1 MAKQVKVFYA
11 YPHDPAN
18 VGETISAAIEKL
30 KTDSDIRRDNVRF
43 TPWTDNTVSGKRLVT
58 TILEQIDRSDVFACD
73 LTHPNPN
80 VSFELGYAIARF
92 KRIFA
97 SLNPGIRDA
106 AREYKR
112 LYFALL
118 NMGYTEYDNHHSLA
132 QTFLLE
138 RPWKS
143 LDQTLLDKRHRQQM
157 ARLEHPTLMYV
168 KPPLNSD
175 SVIAVQEEFRHS
187 LFGESIVVDDPHEY
201 SSQILE
207 WYAEK
212 LLTADAVVVH
222 LLSAEHVESNSHNLK
237 ASIIAGLALGFRRP
251 TIMLAHAPYQSPID
265 YQRWLSVHETAE
277 ACVARTKTWLDEV
290 GADLIHRRPRRQQI
304 GDNTPKKM
312 DLRSLFLGDPVA
324 EHEADRLHEY
334 FVETSAFYQALEDP
348 LTILLGRRGTGKT
361 AIMYAIRSDMK
372 KKRGHHVTVLK
383 PIGYETHGLI
393 RVLEEIRERS
403 ERGFLIE
410 SLWKYLIYS
419 EIASDVRTEILE
431 RPVYQGRTP
440 EEESFLEYYE
450 GNGSILTPPFSERI
464 EVAISSLQGVG
475 DIANAREQRL
485 RISEGL
491 HSSLINELRRHIGEV
506 LARSESLTL
515 LIDGLDEPWSPGEHV
530 NRLADLIGGLLGVVQ
545 TIPDDFRRS
554 SSKVEP
560 VEATVTV
567 LLRSDI
573 FAFIQNLIPEQ
584 DKLPIVRVAWDDE
597 ELLLRVLEE
606 RMLYGAPRDR
616 VAADVWANLFPADV
630 AGVTSP
636 KFILRTV
643 LPRPRDLIHLTRAA
657 VSSAINR
664 GHERILEADL
674 LAAREQYSQY
684 AFNSILKEDNPSKG
698 KLEDVLYEFASAGKV
713 VSRIDIEA
721 RFASAG
727 VELGDVDF
735 YLDLL
740 CDINFLGIEVV
751 TGFRYSRDEEERRT
765 LRKIAEMTAFR
776 DGRSESFEISPA
788 FYQVLQIE

>member
-11 YPHDPAN
+11 YPNDPAN
-18 VGETISAAIEKL
+18 VGETISAAIDKL
-30 KTDSDIRRDNVRF
+30 RTDSDIKRDNVRF

-92 KRIFA
+92 KRVFT

-118 NMGYTEYDNHHSLA
+118 NMGYTEYDNHHSLVQA
-132 QTFLLE
+132 FLLE

-143 LDQTLLDKRHRQQM
+143 LNQTLLDKRHRQQM

-175 SVIAVQEEFRHS
+175 SVIAVQEEFRQS
-187 LFGESIVVDDPHEY
+187 LFRESTLIDDPNEY

-222 LLSAEHVESNSHNLK
+222 LLSAEHVDSNSHNLK
-237 ASIIAGLALGFRRP
+237 ASIIAGLARGFRLP
-251 TIMLAHAPYQSPID
+251 TIMLAHAPYQPPID
-265 YQRWLSVHETAE
+265 YQRWLSVHDTAE
-277 ACVARTKTWLDEV
+277 ACVTTTKRWLDEV
-290 GADLIHRRPRRQQI
+290 GAELIHRRPRRQL
-304 GDNTPKKM
+304 DSSSAPKKI

-324 EHEADRLHEY
+324 EHEADQLYEY
-334 FVETSAFYQALEDP
+334 FVETSAFYRALQDP

-361 AIMYAIRSDMK
+361 AIMYAIRSERRK
-372 KKRGHHVTVLK
+372 RRGHHVTVLK

-393 RVLEEIRERS
+393 RVLEEVRERS

-419 EIASDVRTEILE
+419 EIASDVRAEILE
-431 RPVYQGRTP
+431 RPVYQTKTS
-440 EEESFLEYYE
+440 EEESFLEYYDR
-450 GNGSILTPPFSERI
+450 NTDILKPPFSERI
-464 EVAISSLQGVG
+464 ERAISSLQGVG
-475 DIANAREQRL
+475 NIADAREQRL
-485 RISEGL
+485 RISEDL
-491 HSSLINELRRHIGEV
+491 HSSLINELRRHIGAV
-506 LARSESLTL
+506 LARSESLSL

-530 NRLADLIGGLLGVVQ
+530 GRLADLIGGLLGVVQ
-545 TIPDDFRRS
+545 YIPSDFRRS

-560 VEATVTV
+560 VNATVTV

-573 FAFIQNLIPEQ
+573 FAFIQPLIPEQ
-584 DKLPIVRVAWDDE
+584 DKLPIVRVTWDDE

-606 RMLYGAPRDR
+606 RMLHGAPRAR
-616 VAADVWANLFPADV
+616 VAADVWAGLFPTEV
-630 AGVTSP
+630 AGLTCP

-643 LPRPRDLIHLTRAA
+643 LPRPRDLIHLVRAA
-657 VSSAINR
+657 VSNAINR
-664 GHERILEADL
+664 GHDRISEADL
-674 LAAREQYSQY
+674 LAAGEQYSQY

-698 KLEDVLYEFASAGKV
+698 KLEDVLYEFAVAGKV
-713 VSRIDIEA
+713 VSRIDIEG

-727 VELGDVDF
+727 VERRDVDF

-740 CDINFLGIEVV
+740 CDINFLGIETVS
-751 TGFRYSRDEEERRT
+751 GFRYSRDEEERRT
-765 LRKIAEMTAFR
+765 LRNIASINAAR
-776 DGRSESFEISPA
+776 DGKSEGFEISPA